1 MLESTWYNP
10 TRIYF
15 GSGNLALLGS
25 LIEEQAGKD
34 ATVFLVTG
42 KTFLRRHGLL
52 EKILQYCSS
61 TTVHLFDKVVPFPS
75 PALVDQAIK
84 ECRKSRAN
92 VIVAVGG
99 GSALDLAKVVATL
112 VPQEGFTSDYFTG
125 KKTMMP
131 ETLPFI
137 AVPTTSGSSSEV
149 TPFAPLWDMEAPQK
163 FAITGSHMFPAIA
176 LVDPDLAL
184 TMPKELAAATGM
196 DAFTSAFESYWST
209 DSHPVSVGINLEVI
223 RLFRDN
229 LVKSCSTDEVLARS
243 NCAYAATMSG
253 VAYSNVRPNVCHALG
268 VPLSLLFGMDHGESV
283 GITLPLILKA
293 FEQHMLDKI
302 NPLLQAFRV
311 ETFNE
316 LIETLVVMM
325 RQCGLKT
332 DFNGMGMD
340 ERAIDRMLD
349 YIEWE
354 RLGRCPLMFDR
365 QGVKDI
371 YLQLL

>member
-1 MLESTWYNP
+1 
-10 TRIYF
+10 
-15 GSGNLALLGS
+15 
-25 LIEEQAGKD
+25 
-34 ATVFLVTG
+34 
-42 KTFLRRHGLL
+42 
-52 EKILQYCSS
+52 
-61 TTVHLFDKVVPFPS
+61 
-75 PALVDQAIK
+75 
-84 ECRKSRAN
+84 
-92 VIVAVGG
+92 
-99 GSALDLAKVVATL
+99 
-112 VPQEGFTSDYFTG
+112 
-125 KKTMMP
+125 
-131 ETLPFI
+131 
-137 AVPTTSGSSSEV
+137 
-149 TPFAPLWDMEAPQK
+149 
-163 FAITGSHMFPAIA
+163 
-176 LVDPDLAL
+176 
-184 TMPKELAAATGM
+184 
-196 DAFTSAFESYWST
+196 
-209 DSHPVSVGINLEVI
+209 
-223 RLFRDN
+223 
-229 LVKSCSTDEVLARS
+229 
-243 NCAYAATMSG
+243 
-253 VAYSNVRPNVCHALG
+253 
-268 VPLSLLFGMDHGESV
+268 MDHGESV